1 MLAEDRTRLQKIDA
15 LYALRLDQFVSLP
28 QLVVVGDQSSGKS
41 SVLEGLTGLPFPRD
55 SGLCTRF
62 PTQIVFKRST
72 SESKVVSIMAIHGQ
86 NKSRADAIAKF
97 GKRPLTSFDERD
109 FSELLAE
116 ASECMGITLVGK
128 QENSDLNSFSHNI
141 LKFELSGPEY
151 ENFSVVDLPGIFRK
165 PTPGQTRKEDIP
177 LVREMISKYLS
188 NPRSI
193 ILAVVPANVDIATQ
207 EIIQMAEDAD
217 PNGQRTLGVLTKPDL
232 VDRGAEQ
239 KVMELLENRDG
250 RTHFDLG
257 YTIVCNRS
265 QSDLSISN
273 QERNA
278 RETTFFNSQPW
289 SAIPKE
295 RAGIKALKHRLDKLL
310 VEVTR
315 QNFQAVAV
323 DVQVRI
329 HDLEKELND
338 LGPARQTPN
347 DQRNHLTRIAV
358 EFRDISTKAIDAHYN
373 RDPCFREDVFRLATN
388 VMAMNTAFSD
398 TIELKGCTRKF
409 RQSSSSAAAIQHDKK
424 VENAPDDLDS
434 SSAESLKT
442 PGSPDSK
449 SNDYFRDYRELKSL
463 TGQSKAEPRRGNT
476 SIMRWIKENHERSKG
491 FEVGTIHPSLLPS
504 LFLEQSRGWEYFAR
518 QHVEAVIRTIH
529 MFNHKALF
537 YCGKDALLS
546 QRLWSRLS
554 QLLLPK
560 YRRALDH
567 VSFLV
572 QVEQDG
578 HPMTMNHYF
587 ADNLRKARED
597 RIRLQLIGLQSWTT
611 NDVQKEPLLRLKDT
625 IATFVSNDGQSA
637 EDLHDILEA
646 YYKVAR
652 KRFVDAV
659 CLQAV
664 DHFLI
669 SNKQGPLWLFSPQY
683 IGNMTDTELNEIAG
697 EGNEAV
703 SRRRRLMEEIESL
716 KAGQKILAE

>member
-15 LYALRLDQFVSLP
+15 LYALRLDQYVSLP

-86 NKSRADAIAKF
+86 DKSRADAIAEF
-97 GKRPLTSFDERD
+97 GQRPLTSLYERA
-109 FSELLAE
+109 FSDLLAE
-116 ASECMGITLVGK
+116 ASECMGISLAGK
-128 QENSDLNSFSHNI
+128 QEGSNMDSFSHNI

-177 LVREMISKYLS
+177 LVREMISKYLG

-217 PNGQRTLGVLTKPDL
+217 PDGQRTLGVLTKPDL

-239 KVMELLENRDG
+239 KVMELLVNREG
-250 RTHFDLG
+250 RIHFDLG

-310 VEVTR
+310 VDVTR

-323 DVQVRI
+323 DVQARI
-329 HDLEKELND
+329 HDLERELNN

-358 EFRDISTKAIDAHYN
+358 DFRDISTKAIDAHYN
-373 RDPCFREDVFRLATN
+373 RDPCFGEDVFRLATN

-398 TIELKGCTRKF
+398 TIAIKGCTRKF
-409 RQSSSSAAAIQHDKK
+409 RQK
-424 VENAPDDLDS
+424 NAPDDLDS

-442 PGSPDSK
+442 PASPDSR

-463 TGQSKAEPRRGNT
+463 TSQPRAEPQRVNT
-476 SIMRWIKENHERSKG
+476 NIMRWIKENHERSKG
-491 FEVGTIHPSLLPS
+491 FEIGTIHPSLLPS
-504 LFLEQSRGWEYFAR
+504 LFLEQSRGWGFFAR

-529 MFNHKALF
+529 TFNHKVLF
-537 YCGKDALLS
+537 YCGKDAVLS
-546 QRLWSRLS
+546 QRLWTRLS
-554 QLLLPK
+554 QLLLPTYK
-560 YRRALDH
+560 KALDH

-597 RIRLQLIGLQSWTT
+597 RIRRQLISLQSWTT
-611 NDVQKEPLLRLKDT
+611 DDVQKEPLLRLKDT

-637 EDLHDILEA
+637 QDLHDILEA

-669 SNKQGPLWLFSPQY
+669 SNKQGPLWLFSPQF
-683 IGNMTDTELNEIAG
+683 IGNMTDRELNEIAG
-697 EGNEAV
+697 EGDEAV
-703 SRRRRLMEEIESL
+703 SRRRRLIEEIESL